1 MKFIDLKPL
10 SIQRLKAY
18 RKSLVPQVNAYEL
31 CDCGSM
37 GCDHKLAM
45 SRNDP
50 SYVNLRTCLDRV
62 NKELARK
69 QRAEYDAK
77 QNPADVPTIADEK
90 RWLGKKRKS
99 WRRR

>member
-18 RKSLVPQVNAYEL
+18 RKSLVPQVMSYEL
-31 CDCGSM
+31 CDCGCM
-37 GCDHKLAM
+37 GCDHRLAM

-69 QRAEYDAK
+69 QTLEREAK
-77 QNPADVPTIADEK
+77 QNPAHVYTIAEEK
-90 RWLGKKRKS
+90 RWLGKKRQP
-99 WRRR
+99 RR